1 LFYFPAKTHSI
12 ITARPKGQGWVI
24 PNMRFKRFLKT
35 RFKQVFYF
43 LKQGLA
49 EQHHWLNRHQRPK
62 GARGNS

>member
-1 LFYFPAKTHSI
+1 MLRRRSTLRWLDYYDGTGLPIMLYSRT
-12 ITARPKGQGWVI
+12 QGWVI

-49 EQHHWLNRHQRPK
+49 E
-62 GARGNS
+62 